1 MCYFAF
7 LFMSVGAVIMHFRE
21 IRYEEAFS
29 RWVTVPFVRA
39 GHIGNALCRAELLSG
54 LAMHIPMLT
63 QVGK

>member
-1 MCYFAF
+1 
-7 LFMSVGAVIMHFRE
+7 MHFRE

-54 LAMHIPMLT
+54 LAMHIPILP